1 MNSMNEKTEVKEDKF
16 LHIGIFLGL
25 LAVVLAI
32 VAIYLGYKTKQSLQ
46 ALETQLLE
54 DRSQQ
59 KSIRARYDDSS
70 ESVKGVEK
78 QLELLKKKVGIY
90 SNEIGNLRGEV
101 QTALN
106 QVTKTL
112 VNYDSRIS
120 ELNDKIDNA
129 ITLIGSSKKKTVQV
143 NEANL
148 SDASTTDSGSGFYEI
163 QSGDSL
169 SRIARAYG
177 VTLQE
182 ILKLNPG
189 IEPNSLLQIGQKIR
203 VPE

>member
-1 MNSMNEKTEVKEDKF
+1 MNCMNEKIEVKEDKF
-16 LHIGIFLGL
+16 LDIGIFLGL

-32 VAIYLGYKTKQSLQ
+32 IAIYLGYKTKQSLQ
-46 ALETQLLE
+46 ALEAQLLE

-70 ESVKGVEK
+70 ELVKGVEK

-106 QVTKTL
+106 QVKKTF
-112 VNYDSRIS
+112 VDYDSRIS
-120 ELNDKIDNA
+120 ELNDKIDDA
-129 ITLIGSSKKKTVQV
+129 IILNGRSKTKNIQV

-163 QSGDSL
+163 QSGDYL

-177 VTLQE
+177 VTLEE

-189 IEPNSLLQIGQKIR
+189 IEPNRLQIGQKIR

>member
-1 MNSMNEKTEVKEDKF
+1 MNEKLEVKEDKF

-25 LAVVLAI
+25 LAMVLAI
-32 VAIYLGYKTKQSLQ
+32 VAIYLGYKTKQSYQ
-46 ALETQLLE
+46 VLEAQLSE

-70 ESVKGVEK
+70 ESVKDVEK
-78 QLELLKKKVGIY
+78 QLGLLKKKVGIY

-106 QVTKTL
+106 EVKKALATY
-112 VNYDSRIS
+112 NSRIA
-120 ELNDKIDNA
+120 EINDKVDRAFTANDSS
-129 ITLIGSSKKKTVQV
+129 IT
-143 NEANL
+143 
-148 SDASTTDSGSGFYEI
+148 ASLENRKVKTDSPTGNSIAEPLSSFYEI
-163 QSGDSL
+163 QSGDYL

-177 VTLQE
+177 VTLEE

-189 IEPNSLLQIGQKIR
+189 IEPNRLQIGQKIC

>member
-1 MNSMNEKTEVKEDKF
+1 MNSMNEKIEVKEDKF

-32 VAIYLGYKTKQSLQ
+32 VAIYFGYKTKQSLQ

-106 QVTKTL
+106 QVKKTF
-112 VNYDSRIS
+112 VDYDSRIS
-120 ELNDKIDNA
+120 ELNDKIDDA
-129 ITLIGSSKKKTVQV
+129 ISLNSSSTTKTIQV

-163 QSGDSL
+163 QSGDYL

-177 VTLQE
+177 VTLEE

-189 IEPNSLLQIGQKIR
+189 IEPNRLQIGQKIR

>member
-1 MNSMNEKTEVKEDKF
+1 MNSMNEKIEVKEDKF

-32 VAIYLGYKTKQSLQ
+32 VAIYFGYKTKQSLQ

-106 QVTKTL
+106 RVKKTF
-112 VNYDSRIS
+112 VDYDSRIS
-120 ELNDKIDNA
+120 ELNDKIDDA
-129 ITLIGSSKKKTVQV
+129 ISLNSSSTTKTTQV

-163 QSGDSL
+163 QSGDYL
-169 SRIARAYG
+169 SRIARTYG

-189 IEPNSLLQIGQKIR
+189 IEPNSLQIGQKIR

>member
-1 MNSMNEKTEVKEDKF
+1 MNCMNEKIEVKEDKF
-16 LHIGIFLGL
+16 LDIGIFLGL

-32 VAIYLGYKTKQSLQ
+32 IAIYLGYKTKQSLQ
-46 ALETQLLE
+46 ALEAQLLE

-70 ESVKGVEK
+70 ELVKGVEK

-106 QVTKTL
+106 QVKKTF
-112 VNYDSRIS
+112 VDYDSRIS
-120 ELNDKIDNA
+120 ELNDKIDDA
-129 ITLIGSSKKKTVQV
+129 IILNGRSKTKNIQV

-163 QSGDSL
+163 QSGDYL

-177 VTLQE
+177 VTLEE

-189 IEPNSLLQIGQKIR
+189 IEPNRLHIGQKIR